1 MPLGLPD
8 TLSRASLRRRAPFA
22 WLTRGR
28 SLALRHLF
36 TERVWVYEIARSEPA
51 VCYPSGVTTPETPP
65 EQRGA
70 GGTPGGVGQFFIGL
84 TMAVVGVYLLLN
96 QVQVTTSFWGVGRFG
111 GFGPTLLPL
120 LVGVG
125 FLFYN
130 GRSVV
135 GWRPRNHPGRRP
147 DEHGH
152 LLPSDDAVQHDRD
165 AWTLVRGT
173 RSDRPLT
180 SRRVDGFGGSTQ
192 IVPAAGSGLIR
203 IN

>member
-1 MPLGLPD
+1 M
-8 TLSRASLRRRAPFA
+8 
-22 WLTRGR
+22 
-28 SLALRHLF
+28 
-36 TERVWVYEIARSEPA
+36 
-51 VCYPSGVTTPETPP
+51 TTPETPP

-96 QVQVTTSFWGVGRFG
+96 QVQVTTSFWSVGRFG

-135 GWRPRNHPGRRP
+135 GW
-147 DEHGH
+147 
-152 LLPSDDAVQHDRD
+152 LLTALGLAIILAGVLMNMDIYFRQT
-165 AWTLVRGT
+165 TLFNTIVMLG
-173 RSDRPLT
+173 LL
-180 SRRVDGFGGSTQ
+180 FGGL
-192 IVPAAGSGLIR
+192 G
-203 IN
+203 